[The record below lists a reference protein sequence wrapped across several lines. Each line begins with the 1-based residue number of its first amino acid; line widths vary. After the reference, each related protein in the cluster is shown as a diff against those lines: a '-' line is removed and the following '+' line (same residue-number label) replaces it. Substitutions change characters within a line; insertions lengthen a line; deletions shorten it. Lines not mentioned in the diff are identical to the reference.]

1 MHTFLKSAVA
11 RTYAVAGGL
20 RRLHAGR
27 LVVLTFHRLRAGGAE
42 PRGRA
47 MRALDVETA
56 DFRRI
61 LARLSADYEPVA
73 LADWL
78 GRENPPPRPAF
89 AVTFDDGWTDNYE
102 QAFPVLREL
111 GVPATIFLATGA
123 VAERMPFWWQ
133 LPGLSDAEIEL
144 LKRRPHHWLEE
155 RLAAHP
161 EFRKAHEGDFLSW
174 EQVREMGRSGLVT
187 FGPHGHRH
195 ALLDQLPRAEAL
207 ADVGRCWSLLR
218 EHVPDALAPVLA
230 WPNGNAR
237 ADLDADL
244 AALGLR
250 AAVGTDRGA
259 VGRPAEPRWNL
270 PRNNVD
276 RRLAREPGLLP
287 WLLLRAR

>member
-1 MHTFLKSAVA
+1 MRTFLKSTLA
-11 RTYAVAGGL
+11 RAYAGAGGL

-27 LVVLTFHRLRAGGAE
+27 LVVLTFHRLRAGGDQ

-47 MRALDVETA
+47 LRALDVETA

-61 LARLSADYEPVA
+61 LARLCADYEPVA

-78 GRENPPPRPAF
+78 AGTAAPARPAF

-123 VAERMPFWWQ
+123 VEERLPFWWQ
-133 LPGLSDAEIEL
+133 LPGLGDAEIEL
-144 LKRRPHHWLEE
+144 MKHRPHRWLEE
-155 RLAAHP
+155 RMAAHP
-161 EFRKAHEGDFLSW
+161 EFRQAHAGDFLSW
-174 EQVREMGRSGLVT
+174 DQIREMGRSGLVA

-195 ALLDQLPRAEAL
+195 ALLDQLPRAEAFE
-207 ADVGRCWSLLR
+207 DVRRCWVLLR
-218 EHVPDALAPVLA
+218 ENVPDALAPVLA

-250 AAVGTDRGA
+250 AAVGTGRGV

-287 WLLLRAR
+287 WLLMRAR